1 MSQEIPFIFSSGNN
15 DLLGIVHS
23 PSNAEN
29 TGVLIIVGGP
39 QYRVGSHRQFV
50 LLARFL
56 SQHNIP
62 VMRFDYHGMGDSS
75 GPITSFEDCE
85 HDIKAAIDNFLNHVP
100 HLENIVI
107 WGLCDAASAALFY
120 AHQDDRVKGLI
131 LLNPWV
137 RTESGEAKAYVKHYY
152 LSRLTD
158 RELWQK
164 VLKGKFNF
172 VESFRSLFS
181 MISTMFS
188 KKASVVADEEDLVS
202 LFNSNI
208 SLPERML
215 SGLSRFQGSTLFI
228 LSGND
233 LTADEFRDLVKSSP
247 EWQNAMNQDR
257 ITLQQHD
264 EANHTFS
271 RKEWRDIVAQWSLD
285 WIKRIK

>member
-1 MSQEIPFIFSSGNN
+1 MEQAFVFKSGEN
-15 DLLGIVHS
+15 DLVGIVHGA
-23 PSNAEN
+23 NAESK
-29 TGVLIIVGGP
+29 TGVVVIVGGP

-56 SQHNIP
+56 CNHNVP

-85 HDIKAAIDNFLNHVP
+85 QDIKTAIDNFFKHVP

-172 VESFRSLFS
+172 VESFRSLYS

-188 KKASVVADEEDLVS
+188 KKASVVADEEHLVS
-202 LFNSNI
+202 LFNPNI
-208 SLPERML
+208 PLPERML

-228 LSGND
+228 LSGKD
-233 LTADEFRDLVKSSP
+233 LTADEFRDLVESSP
-247 EWQNAMNQDR
+247 EWQSAMNQKR
-257 ITLQQHD
+257 VTQQQLD

-285 WIKRIK
+285 WIKRLK